1 MGRGDAQAGEASG
14 SRRQLATAA
23 PGNPSPLHRLPLLP
37 RSPQPRSLPGFL
49 SCLPT
54 RPPSLPLSVAPC
66 LFTLDETISN
76 SSIFAVPQSL
86 SCLILSSV
94 PCRLLPPF
102 FLPIPGLLRPSSPL
116 SFRGLHFPSCLDLS
130 FLLLPGSCDPGTLSV
145 SLPDLS
151 SYAQHPTAVH
161 LLCAPPT
168 PVHSFRDQPPSPLPL
183 HLSPFSRLTSLPS
196 LSPSPLHSSLH
207 SPLSQSLPQTLPP
220 YSLLFSESA
229 SYPDLDPETRG
240 Y

>member
-1 MGRGDAQAGEASG
+1 MGRGDTQAGEASG
-14 SRRQLATAA
+14 SRRQLATAV

-66 LFTLDETISN
+66 LFTLEETISN

-86 SCLILSSV
+86 PCLIPSSV

-102 FLPIPGLLRPSSPL
+102 ILPIPGLLRPSSPL

-145 SLPDLS
+145 SLPDLPLMLS
-151 SYAQHPTAVH
+151 ILQLSIF
-161 LLCAPPT
+161 CGRPPPQSILSGT
-168 PVHSFRDQPPSPLPL
+168 SPPHRLPL
-183 HLSPFSRLTSLPS
+183 HLSPPFSRLTSLPS
-196 LSPSPLHSSLH
+196 QPVTLHSSLH

-229 SYPDLDPETRG
+229 SCPDLDPETRG
-240 Y
+240 H